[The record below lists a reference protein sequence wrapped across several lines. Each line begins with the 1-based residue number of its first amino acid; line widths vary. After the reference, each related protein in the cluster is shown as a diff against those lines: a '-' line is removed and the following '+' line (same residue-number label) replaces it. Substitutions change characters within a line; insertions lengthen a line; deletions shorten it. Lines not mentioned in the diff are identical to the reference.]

1 MRVYFPSIDGVC
13 YPSVR
18 AAINLEGLSFR
29 YVVQSKNT
37 LTKPV
42 DCQLPVRLGL
52 NFSSK
57 YVDNHPLRKVN
68 HRNTDRFRRTKATSE
83 EMIQAYAHV
92 PRPFGTI
99 IASEIFGSGIMMS
112 EYVHTTHICTVFH
125 FLNCVSFSTDFRQF
139 ELYLNVTGL
148 DVSRLLSVYAWA
160 NA

>member
-1 MRVYFPSIDGVC
+1 MRKNLYKMVHTCTLLNIPQQRRKFSSCVRVYFPSIDGVY

-29 YVVQSKNT
+29 YIVQSKNT
-37 LTKPV
+37 LAKPV

-112 EYVHTTHICTVFH
+112 EWVHG
-125 FLNCVSFSTDFRQF
+125 N
-139 ELYLNVTGL
+139 
-148 DVSRLLSVYAWA
+148 LSSVRTASD
-160 NA
+160 